1 MEEIEYD
8 VSLPLKNAGDGMHPK
23 ANHAHG
29 KKKKKLNSKANS
41 HVKKK
46 SLTKKIDNCH

>member
-8 VSLPLKNAGDGMHPK
+8 VSLPLKNAGHGMHPK
-23 ANHAHG
+23 AEHAHG
-29 KKKKKLNSKANS
+29 KKKKKKKLNSKVNS

-46 SLTKKIDNCH
+46 KIIDQEDR